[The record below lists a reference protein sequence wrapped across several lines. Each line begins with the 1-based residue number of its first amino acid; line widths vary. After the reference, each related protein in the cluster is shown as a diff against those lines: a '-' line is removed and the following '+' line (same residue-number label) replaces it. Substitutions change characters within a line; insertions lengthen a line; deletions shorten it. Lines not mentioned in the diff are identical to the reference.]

1 MLTALRELS
10 INDRAYQR
18 GDEVDTRD
26 LPQRRVNQLKR
37 YGMVKEY
44 DDAETIAVLLDRI
57 VALEARVAVLEGQ
70 GHASAGGPPP
80 AAVTLPS
87 SESLKI
93 KRGGAKTQED

>member
-1 MLTALRELS
+1 MLTALRDIS
-10 INDRAYQR
+10 INDRGYQR

-37 YGMVKEY
+37 FGMVKEY
-44 DDAETIAVLLDRI
+44 DDAETIAALVDR
-57 VALEARVAVLEGQ
+57 VAALEARVAVLEGRGQ
-70 GHASAGGPPP
+70 STVVSLP
-80 AAVTLPS
+80 AAP

>member
-44 DDAETIAVLLDRI
+44 DDAEMIAVLLDRI
-57 VALEARVAVLEGQ
+57 VALEALVEALEAGGAIAVLPDPTGTRVPI
-70 GHASAGGPPP
+70 A
-80 AAVTLPS
+80 
-87 SESLKI
+87 
-93 KRGGAKTQED
+93 RGGKPKTED